1 MNARLL
7 FIILIGVIASAATY
21 YFTNSGD
28 GVGTNGVALLNTP
41 PKAKTPAMKQKADTS
56 ASSAS
61 QDLPEKRY
69 SATGRKEAR
78 LISSSEAG
86 QKDPFAP
93 IDTVLNSAG
102 LDKSAKIDLPPPPD
116 TAGDNGLL
124 PPPPAMGGAD
134 FGSNLPPEPQADGG
148 ISVDEL
154 PSPPASQSLRS
165 KLSLNAILGDKAV
178 LALKDKAYASSHGL
192 KQFVT
197 LGKGDSYETIR
208 LVYLDDARAVI
219 EEEGNT
225 RELLLPEIR

>member
-7 FIILIGVIASAATY
+7 IIILIGVIASAVTY
-21 YFTNSGD
+21 HFTNSGD
-28 GVGTNGVALLNTP
+28 GSGSGGVALLNTP
-41 PKAKTPAMKQKADTS
+41 PKAPGRTTTKASVTTR
-56 ASSAS
+56 AS

-78 LISSSEAG
+78 LISSAEAG

-102 LDKSAKIDLPPPPD
+102 LDKSAKIDLPPPPE
-116 TAGDNGLL
+116 TGGDNGLL

-134 FGSNLPPEPQADGG
+134 FGSNLPPEPQADAG

-154 PSPPASQSLRS
+154 PNPPTSQSLRS

-197 LGKGDSYETIR
+197 LGKGDSYESVR

-225 RELLLPEIR
+225 RELRLPEIR